1 VLPSMIAA
9 CGMNCTLCLGYQR
22 TKNHC
27 FGCRGRIED
36 RSLSCRQ
43 CQISNCHHLVQTKDG
58 FCYQCN
64 NYPCARLKALDKR
77 YRGKY
82 HMSMIENLNQIR
94 DQGMDS
100 FLDQQQQRWTCKACG
115 AVLCVHRD
123 SCPQCHHNLL
133 LPPD

>member
-1 VLPSMIAA
+1 VLPSMIAS
-9 CGMNCTLCLGYQR
+9 CGMNCALCIAFQR

-27 FGCRGRIED
+27 PGCRGKVEELPNSCQYCQL
-36 RSLSCRQ
+36 RS
-43 CQISNCHHLVQTKDG
+43 CHQLLHTSEG
-58 FCYQCN
+58 FCYQCD

-77 YRGKY
+77 YRSKY